1 MKIEMEGGEEL
12 YTLVKFLHLN
22 SDLLLKF
29 SEPDRKLKAAW
40 EQRSMTVTFPDRAIL
55 CISVVLIVFNLTA
68 TV

>member
-1 MKIEMEGGEEL
+1 MKPEIEVGEKPC
-12 YTLVKFLHLN
+12 TLVKFFHLY

-29 SEPDRKLKAAW
+29 SEPDKKLKAAW
-40 EQRSMTVTFPDRAIL
+40 EQCSMTVTFPDRAVL